1 MLNKLRKFSE
11 TFFAKIFIG
20 LIALSF
26 AFWGISDFFRSE
38 PKNIIAEVD
47 GKEIS
52 LNHLI
57 NEINNLS
64 KLYNFKNNKEAI
76 NNNLHF
82 IALSNLISDKVLQSH
97 IKQEGVIID
106 DISLSIEIK
115 NTKEFQDNKNFSRS
129 KYEKFLIERGV
140 SSKIL
145 EEQIRTTLE
154 KRIIQDT
161 LKGFIPI
168 NNYYTKKVNE
178 FYSESVDIEYVDLE
192 KIELKASVKDN
203 EIEEYFKK
211 NKDDFKTKEFRV
223 INFAE
228 LTTADLTG
236 LNEVNNKFFEI
247 IDKIENEISKGTEFN
262 KILNIYKLK
271 KTKNLVFSIDGIS
284 QEGTKVAVNQNIITK
299 AFQLNKKNSSLI
311 ESSGKYFLI
320 NLDNIIESKERKLD
334 EQLKMQIK
342 NIIVFDKKKEN
353 FDKIKKNITNKDYQ
367 AFVNF
372 AKENNLLIQKKNIKN
387 RFEKTFDN
395 ISINETIFNN
405 PANKNYIIETNT
417 KFLIANNRAFK
428 KGAVTE
434 KVANSQKE
442 ATAIVQNKISAL
454 YDESLRKKYKII
466 FHEKNM
472 SNFIK
477 NI

>member
-211 NKDDFKTKEFRV
+211 NKDNFKTKEFRV

-262 KILNIYKLK
+262 KILNIYKIK
-271 KTKNLVFSIDGIS
+271 KTKNLFFSIDGIS

-320 NLDNIIESKERKLD
+320 NLENIIESKERKLD

-353 FDKIKKNITNKDYQ
+353 FDKIKKTITNKDYQ

-405 PANKNYIIETNT
+405 SANKNYIIETNT

-428 KGAVTE
+428 KGAATE

>member
-211 NKDDFKTKEFRV
+211 NKDNFKTKEFRV

-284 QEGTKVAVNQNIITK
+284 QEGTRVAVNQNIITK

-320 NLDNIIESKERKLD
+320 NLENIIESKERKLD

-353 FDKIKKNITNKDYQ
+353 FDKIKKTITNKDYQ
-367 AFVNF
+367 IFVNF
-372 AKENNLLIQKKNIKN
+372 AKENNLFIQKKNIKN

-395 ISINETIFNN
+395 ISINETIFNY
-405 PANKNYIIETNT
+405 PANKNYLIETNT

-428 KGAVTE
+428 KGSATE

>member
-192 KIELKASVKDN
+192 KIELKVSVKDN

-223 INFAE
+223 INFVE

-284 QEGTKVAVNQNIITK
+284 QEGTRVAVNQNIITK

-353 FDKIKKNITNKDYQ
+353 FDKIKKSITNKDYQ
-367 AFVNF
+367 IFVNF
-372 AKENNLLIQKKNIKN
+372 AKENNLFIQKKNIKN

-395 ISINETIFNN
+395 ISINETIFNY
-405 PANKNYIIETNT
+405 PANKNYLIETNT

-428 KGAVTE
+428 KGSATE

>member
-11 TFFAKIFIG
+11 TFFAKILIG
-20 LIALSF
+20 LIILSF

-211 NKDDFKTKEFRV
+211 NKDNFKTKEFRV

-342 NIIVFDKKKEN
+342 NIIVYDKKKEN

>member
-353 FDKIKKNITNKDYQ
+353 FDKIKKTITNKDYQ

>member
-192 KIELKASVKDN
+192 KIELKVSVKDN

-284 QEGTKVAVNQNIITK
+284 QEGTRVAVNQNIITK

-353 FDKIKKNITNKDYQ
+353 FDKIKKSITNKDYQ
-367 AFVNF
+367 IFVNF
-372 AKENNLLIQKKNIKN
+372 AKENNLFIQKKNIKN

-395 ISINETIFNN
+395 ISINETIFNY
-405 PANKNYIIETNT
+405 PANKNYLIETNT

-428 KGAVTE
+428 KGSATE

>member
-1 MLNKLRKFSE
+1 MLNKLRKFSG
-11 TFFAKIFIG
+11 TFFSKILIG
-20 LIALSF
+20 LIILSF

-145 EEQIRTTLE
+145 EEQIRKTLE

-192 KIELKASVKDN
+192 KIELKVSIKDN

-211 NKDDFKTKEFRV
+211 NKDNFKTKEFRV

-247 IDKIENEISKGTEFN
+247 IDKIENEISKGAEFN
-262 KILNIYKLK
+262 KILNLYKLK

-284 QEGTKVAVNQNIITK
+284 QEGTKVPVNQNIITK

-342 NIIVFDKKKEN
+342 NIIVYDKKKEN
-353 FDKIKKNITNKDYQ
+353 FDKIRKNITNKDYP

-372 AKENNLLIQKKNIKN
+372 AKENNLFIQKKNIKN
-387 RFEKTFDN
+387 RFEKIFDN
-395 ISINETIFNN
+395 TSINETIFNN
-405 PANKNYIIETNT
+405 PLNKNYLIETNT
-417 KFLIANNRAFK
+417 MFLIANNRVFK

-434 KVANSQKE
+434 KVANNQKE

>member
-284 QEGTKVAVNQNIITK
+284 QEGTRVAVNQNIITK

-353 FDKIKKNITNKDYQ
+353 FDKIKKSITNKDYQ
-367 AFVNF
+367 IFVNF
-372 AKENNLLIQKKNIKN
+372 AKENNLFIQKKNIKN

-395 ISINETIFNN
+395 ISINETIFNY
-405 PANKNYIIETNT
+405 PANKNYLIETNT

-428 KGAVTE
+428 KGSATE

>member
-11 TFFAKIFIG
+11 TFFAKILIG
-20 LIALSF
+20 LIILSF

-38 PKNIIAEVD
+38 PKNIVAEVD

-97 IKQEGVIID
+97 IKEEGVIID

-129 KYEKFLIERGV
+129 KYEKFLIEKGV
-140 SSKIL
+140 SSKMI
-145 EEQIRTTLE
+145 EEQIRIALE

-161 LKGFIPI
+161 FKGFIPI

-203 EIEEYFKK
+203 EIEEYFRK

-228 LTTADLTG
+228 LTTTDLTG
-236 LNEVNNKFFEI
+236 LNEINNKFFEI
-247 IDKIENEISKGTEFN
+247 IDKIENEVSKGTEFN
-262 KILNIYKLK
+262 KILNLYKLK
-271 KTKNLVFSIDGIS
+271 KTKNLVLSIDGIS
-284 QEGTKVAVNQNIITK
+284 QEGTKVFVNQNIVTK

-353 FDKIKKNITNKDYQ
+353 FDKIKKNITNKNHQD
-367 AFVNF
+367 FVNF
-372 AKENNLLIQKKNIKN
+372 AKENNLPVQKKNIKN

-434 KVANSQKE
+434 KVANNQKE
-442 ATAIVQNKISAL
+442 ATAIVQSKISAL

>member
-1 MLNKLRKFSE
+1 LLNKK
-11 TFFAKIFIG
+11 
-20 LIALSF
+20 
-26 AFWGISDFFRSE
+26 
-38 PKNIIAEVD
+38 
-47 GKEIS
+47 
-52 LNHLI
+52 
-57 NEINNLS
+57 
-64 KLYNFKNNKEAI
+64 
-76 NNNLHF
+76 
-82 IALSNLISDKVLQSH
+82 
-97 IKQEGVIID
+97 GVIID

-247 IDKIENEISKGTEFN
+247 IDKIENEVSKGTEFN
-262 KILNIYKLK
+262 KILNLYKLK
-271 KTKNLVFSIDGIS
+271 KTKGLVFSIDGIS

-299 AFQLNKKNSSLI
+299 TFQLNKKNSSLI

-353 FDKIKKNITNKDYQ
+353 FDKIKKTITNKDYQ

-405 PANKNYIIETNT
+405 SANKNYIIETNT

-428 KGAVTE
+428 KGTATE

>member
-372 AKENNLLIQKKNIKN
+372 AKENNLFIQKKNIKN